1 MNGEVV
7 INKLKQLESPKTER
21 SIFSKIMEAT
31 TVGELLDLQLKS
43 EEVFSLF
50 EQAEILGRME
60 YNNILFAEML
70 VEKIKQCRPEKS
82 GRRALFI

>member
-1 MNGEVV
+1 MNGEDV

-31 TVGELLDLQLKS
+31 TVEELLDLQLKS

-60 YNNILFAEML
+60 YNNILLTEML
-70 VEKIKQCRPEKS
+70 VEK
-82 GRRALFI
+82 